1 VTTLLVERLVLGALD
16 TNCWLVADGRGGPLA
31 VVDPAGEATR
41 LLASIAG
48 RPVAHVVLTHGHF
61 DHLGAAADVVA
72 ATGAPLAVHR
82 LDAGVVTDA
91 RANGGRQ
98 FGFEHVAPEP
108 GRLLEDGDVLDV
120 GGLRLEVLHT
130 PGHTPGG
137 ICLLAAIVGDESRA
151 PHLFSGD
158 TLFAGS
164 VGRTDFPGGDAR
176 ALRASI
182 VRLTALPPDTIVHTG
197 HGPDTTL
204 AREARSN
211 VFWPRS

>member
-1 VTTLLVERLVLGALD
+1 VTAVLVERLVLGELD
-16 TNCWLVADGRGGPLA
+16 TNCWLVADGQGGPL
-31 VVDPAGEATR
+31 VVIDPGGDDAE
-41 LLASIAG
+41 LLAAVAG
-48 RPVAHVVLTHGHF
+48 RPVARVVLTHGHF
-61 DHLGAAADVVA
+61 DHLGAAAALVG

-82 LDAGVVTDA
+82 LDAEVVTDA

-98 FGFEHVAPEP
+98 FGFEHEAPEP
-108 GRLLEDGDVLDV
+108 DTLLEDGDVLEAGD
-120 GGLRLEVLHT
+120 LRLEVLHT

-137 ICLLAAIVGDESRA
+137 ICLLATVMGDDIGS

-164 VGRTDFPGGDAR
+164 VGRTDFAGGDAR

-182 VRLTALPPDTIVHTG
+182 GRLTALPPATIVHTG

-204 AREARSN
+204 AHEARGN
-211 VFWPRS
+211 FFWPRP